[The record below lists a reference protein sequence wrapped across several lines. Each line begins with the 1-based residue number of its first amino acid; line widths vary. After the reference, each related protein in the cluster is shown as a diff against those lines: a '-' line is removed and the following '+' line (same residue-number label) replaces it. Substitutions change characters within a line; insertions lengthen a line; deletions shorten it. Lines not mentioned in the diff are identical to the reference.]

1 MKRYF
6 TTLMMIFITCIAT
19 KAMSYEQ
26 ARREALYLTD
36 KMAYELNL
44 NADQYDYAYE
54 INMDY
59 LLSLNT
65 RADLD
70 GVCFRYRCADFRDIL
85 YDWQYRLFM
94 AADYFLRPV
103 LWRASGWYFPIYAHY
118 HHTHFYYGHP
128 RVYVSYYGGH
138 GRCHFRAGYY
148 ANRRPHW
155 DCGFRGRE
163 IISGHRGDHFNPGLS
178 HGGNHRPGNNGFR
191 PDNGGNRRPDN
202 NGFRPDNGGNRRPD
216 NNGFRPDNGDNRRP
230 DNNGFRPDNGGNHRP
245 GNDYRMVSRGSSDR
259 SGSRTVLN
267 ARPVSSTSTRQTAT
281 AARGSRTSRDASHG
295 EGRSGRR

>member
-1 MKRYF
+1 MKRYI
-6 TTLMMIFITCIAT
+6 TTLMMFVITCIAA

-70 GVCFRYRCADFRDIL
+70 GRCFRYRCADFRDIL
-85 YDWQYRLFM
+85 YDWQYNLFL

-103 LWRASGWYFPIYAHY
+103 VWRASGWYFPIYAHY
-118 HHTHFYYGHP
+118 HHTHFFYGHP
-128 RVYVSYYGGH
+128 RVYVSYHGGH
-138 GRCHFRAGYY
+138 GRFHFAAGYY

-163 IISGHRGDHFNPGLS
+163 IVSGHRGGHYNPALS
-178 HGGNHRPGNNGFR
+178 HGNGGYRPNGNGHRPDNGFR
-191 PDNGGNRRPDN
+191 PNGNGHRPDNGFRPNGNDHRPDNGSRPNGGGVNRRPD
-202 NGFRPDNGGNRRPD
+202 
-216 NNGFRPDNGDNRRP
+216 
-230 DNNGFRPDNGGNHRP
+230 
-245 GNDYRMVSRGSSDR
+245 
-259 SGSRTVLN
+259 SGSRPTLN
-267 ARPVSSTSTRQTAT
+267 VRPVSSSSTRQTGV
-281 AARGSRTSRDASHG
+281 AARGSRTSRDAASG
-295 EGRSGRR
+295 ETRSGRR